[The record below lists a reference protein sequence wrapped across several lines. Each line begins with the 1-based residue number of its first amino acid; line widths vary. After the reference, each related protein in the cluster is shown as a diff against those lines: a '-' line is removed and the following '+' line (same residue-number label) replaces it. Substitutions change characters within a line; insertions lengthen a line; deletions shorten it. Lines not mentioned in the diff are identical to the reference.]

1 MQIKT
6 GGCYY
11 AEVLITQDQHTDWE
25 AAPAWSCSGC
35 TKMVAEVQITQHI
48 HILVTKCISLTHNY
62 LRVSYLNMVH
72 FLKTVPSLLLPT
84 TLAPHPSSLFLQ
96 EVFLHRGDV
105 TAIHQD
111 SQHCI

>member
-62 LRVSYLNMVH
+62 LRVSYLNIYH
-72 FLKTVPSLLLPT
+72 ADAYLPICHLLL
-84 TLAPHPSSLFLQ
+84 S
-96 EVFLHRGDV
+96 
-105 TAIHQD
+105 
-111 SQHCI
+111 